1 MDLVRPITPIGFKGE
16 RYYISFTDNY
26 IRFTIVYTVYIK
38 DKWLSTLQRYYNWIY
53 TKFNLKITIICTNYR
68 VELYSKKATT
78 QMDNLGIEF
87 EPAALYAQ
95 EENGVVERLQ

>member
-38 DKWLSTLQRYYNWIY
+38 DKWLSTL
-53 TKFNLKITIICTNYR
+53 
-68 VELYSKKATT
+68 
-78 QMDNLGIEF
+78 
-87 EPAALYAQ
+87 
-95 EENGVVERLQ
+95 